1 MPGFIKKLL
10 KTFRGLRLKKKLGI
24 SLRELMAM
32 STGMQVSLT
41 VWADVFTLSKITMTL
56 SSVLKT
62 QFLWKK
68 TIKLFTC
75 TELNVITIK
84 IIMIFLLKICKKD
97 FLLVLKTQCYYTC

>member
-41 VWADVFTLSKITMTL
+41 VWVDVSTLSKITMTHW
-56 SSVLKT
+56 SDLKT
-62 QFLWKK
+62 QFL
-68 TIKLFTC
+68 
-75 TELNVITIK
+75 
-84 IIMIFLLKICKKD
+84 
-97 FLLVLKTQCYYTC
+97 